1 MLDLFQ
7 EVRGH
12 DDSTH
17 FLLCSLGAELT
28 NQIPDGREGM
38 VVVLAPPPGLLK
50 LRLQFNN
57 VSFNVWK
64 LKHEH

>member
-12 DDSTH
+12 DSSAH
-17 FLLCSLGAELT
+17 FLLCSLGAKLT
-28 NQIPDGREGM
+28 NQIPDGGEGM

-50 LRLQFNN
+50 FRLQFNN
-57 VSFNVWK
+57 VSFNI
-64 LKHEH
+64 